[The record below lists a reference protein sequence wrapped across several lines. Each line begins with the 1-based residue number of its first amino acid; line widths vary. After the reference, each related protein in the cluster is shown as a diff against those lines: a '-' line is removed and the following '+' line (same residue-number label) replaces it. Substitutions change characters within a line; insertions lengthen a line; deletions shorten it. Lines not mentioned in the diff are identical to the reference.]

1 MRQTQEERLT
11 TMLNDNW
18 NRIATRR
25 GVLKGS
31 ALAGGGALAL
41 AVGGRSVFGQVAT
54 PGAPGAADALPID
67 SPDSPFADE
76 TEVLNY
82 ALTLELLEN
91 AFYRD
96 GLAQFAVADFE
107 ALGFQAS
114 VLDYVVE
121 IGAHEQAHVDTLTE
135 VVTSLG
141 GTPAVEAT
149 YDFGY
154 ADLTGFLGVAAA
166 LENVG
171 TGAYTGAAQYLMGND
186 DLLTAALTIHGVEA
200 RHASYLNIV
209 TDAVSPFPEAFET
222 PLTPD
227 EVLEIATPF
236 FVDATATPVT

>member
-1 MRQTQEERLT
+1 MRPIHEERML

-25 GVLKGS
+25 GVLRGS
-31 ALAGGGALAL
+31 AIAGGGALAL
-41 AVGGRSVFGQVAT
+41 AASGRAVFGQVAT

-76 TEVLNY
+76 VEVLNY
-82 ALTLELLEN
+82 ALTLEHLE
-91 AFYRD
+91 ATFYRE
-96 GLAQFAVADFE
+96 GIAQFVAADFE

-121 IGAHEQAHVDTLTE
+121 IGAHEQTHVDTLIE
-135 VVTSLG
+135 VITGLG
-141 GTPAVEAT
+141 GTPVEQGT

-166 LENVG
+166 LENTGV
-171 TGAYTGAAQYLMGND
+171 GAYTGAAQYLMGND

-209 TDAVSPFPEAFET
+209 TDAASPFPEAFET
-222 PLTPD
+222 PLTPA

-236 FVDATATPVT
+236 FVTEATPVA